1 MLEPMLDRGVSYDDF
16 VSMGAYFP
24 KSDGIIINTFESLE
38 SRAVKALREG
48 TCLPGTLVPT
58 IYCVGPLVAYRGE
71 GGSEKEVGEDPNE
84 CLKWLDIQPS
94 RSVVYLG
101 FGSGGLFTREQT
113 REIAIGLERSGVR
126 FLWVVRA
133 PPTED
138 KVKRFLPPPE
148 PDLDSLLPNGFSER
162 TKGRG
167 LVVKSWAPQILV
179 LGHKAVGGFVTH
191 CGWNSTLEA
200 IMAGVP
206 MVAWPLYAEQRFNK
220 ILLVEEIRIALPMN
234 ESEDRVVSSDEIER
248 RVKHIMGS
256 EGDVVRKRVSELSHE
271 AKVALGEGGP
281 SKMALAKFV
290 ESWKQ

>member
-1 MLEPMLDRGVSYDDF
+1 M
-16 VSMGAYFP
+16 
-24 KSDGIIINTFESLE
+24 
-38 SRAVKALREG
+38 
-48 TCLPGTLVPT
+48 
-58 IYCVGPLVAYRGE
+58 
-71 GGSEKEVGEDPNE
+71 
-84 CLKWLDIQPS
+84 
-94 RSVVYLG
+94 
-101 FGSGGLFTREQT
+101 FTREQT